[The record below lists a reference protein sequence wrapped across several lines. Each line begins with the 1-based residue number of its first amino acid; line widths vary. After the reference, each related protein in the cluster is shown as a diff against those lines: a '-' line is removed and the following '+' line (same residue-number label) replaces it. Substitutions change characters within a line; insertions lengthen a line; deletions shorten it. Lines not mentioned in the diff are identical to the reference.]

1 MKNIKYTALVLMSMA
16 LLFTGCSNPK
26 DKKTKPHSYQAA
38 KQTLRI
44 NICTEPGTLDPR
56 KARALNDINVIKMLQ
71 EGLTRINFEGSVK
84 LALAENIELS
94 EDQKTYT
101 IKIKDARWSNGD
113 AITSYDFAHAW
124 KKALS
129 PTFPAPNAN
138 LLYFI
143 RNAQKVKEGLLPS
156 SMLGVTTPDTE
167 TLVVKLDKPAP
178 FFKELLASPTYFP
191 VHSITDKTIPS
202 WSDNAETYISCGP
215 FKLKSWKHSNN
226 LVVEKNEGYFD
237 QDEVKL
243 QEIHMCMVSAETGF
257 NMYQNG
263 ELDWEGSPLS
273 LLPLDAMDT
282 LKENNQLK
290 TQAVLSTTFLRTNI
304 RKAPFN
310 SEKVRKAFAYAL
322 DRKTIINDLLSGHP
336 DFATGLVPKV
346 MGLRKEEYFTD
357 NQSED
362 VKRLVESAINDSSIS
377 RRDLNKIKLTFISR
391 EKNYRLA
398 QVLQQQIK
406 ENLGVDLELD
416 PVEAQV
422 YFSRISSQDYQ
433 ITISSWEADFRDPIN
448 FLEVFKTRDVGTNNT
463 NWGNDNYLA
472 MLEKS
477 YDIQNMTE
485 RMALLKECEALLI
498 DEMPIIPL
506 FHGKMHY
513 VKNSKVRDVVFSQS
527 GGIDFKWAF
536 IDNK

>member
-1 MKNIKYTALVLMSMA
+1 MKNIKYTALVFMSMA
-16 LLFTGCSNPK
+16 LLFTGC
-26 DKKTKPHSYQAA
+26 DKSQKKNTKPHSYQTA

-44 NICTEPGTLDPR
+44 NICAEPGTLDPR
-56 KARALNDINVIKMLQ
+56 KARNLNDLNVIKMLQ
-71 EGLTRINFEGSVK
+71 EGLTRINFEGIVK
-84 LALAENIELS
+84 LALAESIELS
-94 EDQKTYT
+94 NDQKTYT
-101 IKIKDARWSNGD
+101 IKIRDAKWSNGEP
-113 AITSYDFAHAW
+113 ITSYDFAYAW

-129 PTFPAPNAN
+129 PTFPAANAG

-143 RNAQKVKEGLLPS
+143 RNAQKVKEGQIPT
-156 SMLGVTTPDTE
+156 SMLGVSTPDTG
-167 TLVVKLDKPAP
+167 TLVVKLDRPTP
-178 FFKELLASPTYFP
+178 FFKELLASPTFFP
-191 VHSITDKTIPS
+191 VHSVTDKAMPS
-202 WSDNAETYISCGP
+202 WADNAETYIGCGP
-215 FKLKSWKHSNN
+215 FKIKSWKHSNT
-226 LVVEKNEGYFD
+226 LIVEKNDGYFD
-237 QDEVKL
+237 KNDVKL
-243 QEIHMCMVSAETGF
+243 QEIHMSMVSAETGF

-273 LLPLDAMDT
+273 VLPLDAMDT
-282 LKENNQLK
+282 LTENNQLK
-290 TQAVLSTTFLRTNI
+290 TQAILSTTFLRTNI

-322 DRKTIINDLLSGHP
+322 DRKSIIDDLLSGHP

-346 MGLRKEEYFTD
+346 MGLRESEYFTD
-357 NQSED
+357 NQSDE
-362 VKRLVESAINDSSIS
+362 VKRLIESALNDSSIV

-406 ENLGVDLELD
+406 ANLGIDIELD
-416 PVEAQV
+416 AVEAQV

-433 ITISSWEADFRDPIN
+433 ITICSWEADFRDPIN
-448 FLEVFKTRDVGTNNT
+448 FLEVFKTRDIGTNNT
-463 NWGNDNYLA
+463 NWSNDKYLA
-472 MLEKS
+472 MIEKS
-477 YDIQNMTE
+477 YDLQDPNE
-485 RMALLKECEALLI
+485 RMALLQECESLLI

-506 FHGKMHY
+506 YHGKMHY